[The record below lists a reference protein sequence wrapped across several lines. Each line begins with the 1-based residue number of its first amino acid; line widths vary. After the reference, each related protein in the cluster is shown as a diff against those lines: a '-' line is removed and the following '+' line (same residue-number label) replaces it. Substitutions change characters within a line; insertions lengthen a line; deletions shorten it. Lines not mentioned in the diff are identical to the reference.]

1 MVSLLKC
8 YLYFRI
14 NPEATTQSMVHP
26 VTVLNWA
33 YEHYLF
39 YLCLS
44 IADTDCVISESD
56 TTRIKNEL
64 FPNVDSNRLKSLQQE
79 VFNEYLVHSEDE
91 RMEFIAEYAGRF
103 LRTPVI
109 RARVISQLENIS
121 GKHDENNP
129 AWIMFRYI
137 RKVINTLK

>member
-1 MVSLLKC
+1 
-8 YLYFRI
+8 
-14 NPEATTQSMVHP
+14 MVHP

-33 YEHYLF
+33 YEHYLY

-64 FPNVDSNRLKSLQQE
+64 FPNVDSNRLKSLQRE
-79 VFNEYLVHSEDE
+79 VSNEYLVHSDEE
-91 RMEFIAEYAGRF
+91 RMAFIAENAGRF
-103 LRTPVI
+103 LRTTAI
-109 RARVISQLENIS
+109 RARVIAQLENIS
-121 GKHDENNP
+121 GKDDENNP

>member
-1 MVSLLKC
+1 
-8 YLYFRI
+8 
-14 NPEATTQSMVHP
+14 MVHP

-64 FPNVDSNRLKSLQQE
+64 FPNVDSSRLKSLQQE

-91 RMEFIAEYAGRF
+91 RMEFIAENAGRF
-103 LRTPVI
+103 LRTPAI
-109 RARVISQLENIS
+109 RVRVIAQLESFS
-121 GKHDENNP
+121 GKDDENNP

>member
-1 MVSLLKC
+1 
-8 YLYFRI
+8 
-14 NPEATTQSMVHP
+14 MVHP

-33 YEHYLF
+33 YEHYLY

-44 IADTDCVISESD
+44 IADTDCVISEAD

-64 FPNVDSNRLKSLQQE
+64 FPSVDSNRLKSLQRE
-79 VFNEYLVHSEDE
+79 VYNEYLLHSENE
-91 RMEFIAEYAGRF
+91 RMEFISVNAARF
-103 LRTPVI
+103 LRTAVI
-109 RARVISQLENIS
+109 RTRVINQLEHLS
-121 GKHDENNP
+121 GKEDENNP

>member
-1 MVSLLKC
+1 
-8 YLYFRI
+8 
-14 NPEATTQSMVHP
+14 MVHP

-33 YEHYLF
+33 YEHYLY

-64 FPNVDSNRLKSLQQE
+64 FPSVDSTRLQSLQRE
-79 VFNEYLVHSEDE
+79 VYNEYLVHSEEE
-91 RMEFIAEYAGRF
+91 RMEFIATNAARF
-103 LRTPVI
+103 LRTQVI
-109 RARVISQLENIS
+109 RNRVISHLEHIS
-121 GKHDENNP
+121 GKEDENNP

-137 RKVINTLK
+137 RKIINTLK